1 MAERDIRPADAM
13 LRAITMPL
21 RGHPSGTLGRAS
33 ADILSGIP
41 LFAGLSKRQLRAIG
55 DRAKIVR
62 HGPGYRFVAEGTTGD
77 AAYVVL
83 EGTVRV
89 VRSSTGRALRR
100 IGPGGI
106 VGELALIDG
115 RPRSA
120 NVISVSPV
128 VLLRLSRTA
137 FHQVVRKQPDI
148 ALRVMEVMAS
158 RLRDAEGAQP

>member
-1 MAERDIRPADAM
+1 MGSRDVSPAGAVV
-13 LRAITMPL
+13 RAINVPL
-21 RGHPSGTLGRAS
+21 TGHPSGALGRAG
-33 ADILSGIP
+33 AEILSGVP
-41 LFAGLSKRQLRAIG
+41 LFAGLSRRQLRAIG
-55 DRAKIVR
+55 DKAKVVR
-62 HGPGYRFVAEGTTGD
+62 HSSGYRLIAEGTTGD

-89 VRSSTGRALRR
+89 VRSSTGRAIKRL
-100 IGPGGI
+100 GPGGI

-120 NVISVSPV
+120 NVITVSPV

-137 FHQVVRKQPDI
+137 FLQVVRKQPDI
-148 ALRVMEVMAS
+148 ALRVMEVLAS

>member
-1 MAERDIRPADAM
+1 M
-13 LRAITMPL
+13 LRALKVPL
-21 RGHPSGTLGRAS
+21 PGHPSGALGRAS

-41 LFAGLSKRQLRAIG
+41 LFAGLSNRQLRSIG
-55 DRAKIVR
+55 DLAKVVR
-62 HGPGYRFVAEGTTGD
+62 YSPGYRFVAEGTTGD

-128 VLLRLSRTA
+128 VLLRLSRSA

-148 ALRVMEVMAS
+148 ALRVMEVMAA